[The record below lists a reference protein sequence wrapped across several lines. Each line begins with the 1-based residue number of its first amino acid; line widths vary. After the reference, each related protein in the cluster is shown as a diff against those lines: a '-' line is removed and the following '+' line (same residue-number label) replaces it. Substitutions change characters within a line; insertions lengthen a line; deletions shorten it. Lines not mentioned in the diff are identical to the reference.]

1 MHVRGKMP
9 SRVRHPYRGVCVLRQ
24 RDVREVLR
32 KVLEELGREDKGDV
46 RLVEARADEK
56 AFAALDVLV
65 GRRQPLRG
73 QLEVAERGVADALV
87 LELEVEAALVL
98 RGVRR
103 AERVSTACAAASV
116 SSAPRRGPALRLTP
130 AGTDAGASAV
140 RTFFRVL
147 RHAGEVA
154 AGAALLRVAARRHR
168 VRAVRGHT
176 LGGVVRLRD
185 RPGERVVVVRR
196 HAGVEK
202 PAAASLRLRGE
213 NDEGSCT

>member
-9 SRVRHPYRGVCVLRQ
+9 SRVRHTYRRVCVLRQ

-98 RGVRR
+98 RGVGR
-103 AERVSTACAAASV
+103 AERVSTACAAASF
-116 SSAPRRGPALRLTP
+116 SSAPRRGPA
-130 AGTDAGASAV
+130 AGGALV
-140 RTFFRVL
+140 
-147 RHAGEVA
+147 H
-154 AGAALLRVAARRHR
+154 
-168 VRAVRGHT
+168 
-176 LGGVVRLRD
+176 
-185 RPGERVVVVRR
+185 
-196 HAGVEK
+196 
-202 PAAASLRLRGE
+202 
-213 NDEGSCT
+213 